1 MRRPEAWI
9 LAVIF
14 VALITIPLVVFAVG
28 LRPEPNQNRPPTPL
42 PEVNASGVL
51 DGELTPQLD
60 AYLEDAL
67 FIAPGAV
74 AANAL
79 TDIALGDSPSD
90 KVTLGTNNWL
100 YYTFSL
106 SRPCLSD
113 EDVAEFAGTVARAER
128 AVAATGRTL
137 VVAVAPDKA
146 TIIPEFLPPVDTCV
160 EEVADALEAL
170 EEPHALITVWD
181 DMRKARA
188 DERPIYF
195 RLDTHWTNAGAGV
208 MGEAIVDA
216 FARDGWNEEAIRELG
231 VVEHEGDLTVILG
244 LPATEPTEELE
255 VALPETEVVKEIR
268 TLQTP
273 TGEEVTS
280 VVAVDFSID
289 GTAVIPGHALVM
301 HDSFGWALTPM
312 IAPYFETVSIIAETD
327 PEPGYMWPDLDAA
340 ETVVHVS
347 VQREL
352 HETILERDLG
362 AGFVAAYADSFDR
375 TDGGVLA
382 PGARAEVDG
391 RSGFDH
397 YVVVELEAGSDS
409 AEVRLGERTVVL
421 VPDSPRTAFTIGGPA
436 TLTTSDAVEYSFIS
450 ITR

>member
-9 LAVIF
+9 LTVIF
-14 VALITIPLVVFAVG
+14 VALITIPLVIFATG
-28 LRPEPNQNRPPTPL
+28 MRPEPNQNRPPTPL
-42 PEVNASGVL
+42 PDVNAAGVL

-67 FIAPGAV
+67 FITPGAV

-79 TDIALGDSPSD
+79 TEIALGDSPSD

-106 SRPCLSD
+106 TRPCLSPD
-113 EDVAEFAGTVARAER
+113 DVAEFADTVARAER

-146 TIIPEFLPPVDTCV
+146 TIIPDFLPSIETCV
-160 EEVADALEAL
+160 DEVADALEAL
-170 EEPHALITVWD
+170 EEPEALVTVWD
-181 DMRKARA
+181 EMRKARA
-188 DERPIYF
+188 DQRPIYF

-208 MGEAIVDA
+208 MGEAIVNTLATNGWSGDA
-216 FARDGWNEEAIRELG
+216 VRELG
-231 VVEHEGDLTVILG
+231 EVDHEGDLTVILG
-244 LPATEPTEELE
+244 LPDTEPTEELD
-255 VALPETEVVKEIR
+255 VALPGTVTTREIR

-280 VVAVDFSID
+280 VVAVDFGVD
-289 GTAVIPGHALVM
+289 GQVVVPGHTLVM

-312 IAPYFETVSIIAETD
+312 IAPYFETSTIIAETD
-327 PEPGYMWPDLDAA
+327 PEPGFMWPELDAA
-340 ETVVHVS
+340 ETIVHVS

-362 AGFVAAYADSFDR
+362 AGFIAAYADRYDR
-375 TDGGVLA
+375 VRGGTLD
-382 PGARAEVDG
+382 PGTSVEVDG
-391 RSGFDH
+391 RSGFDR
-397 YVVVELEAGSDS
+397 YVVVELGAGSDGS
-409 AEVRLGERTVVL
+409 EVSFDGRTVFL
-421 VPDSPRTAFTIGGPA
+421 IPDSPRTAFTIHGPT
-436 TLTTSDAVEYSFIS
+436 TLAASGAVEYSFVS
-450 ITR
+450 IER